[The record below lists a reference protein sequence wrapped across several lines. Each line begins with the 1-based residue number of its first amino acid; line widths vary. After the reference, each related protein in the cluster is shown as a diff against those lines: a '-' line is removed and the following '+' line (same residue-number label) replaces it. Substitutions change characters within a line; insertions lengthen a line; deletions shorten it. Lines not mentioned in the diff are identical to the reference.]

1 MRRGVLTLALLSA
14 WLLNAAPAAA
24 QNDAE
29 ERPWVASAGIGGSFG
44 SLGSYGGGLENL
56 AVEVMGGRSIT
67 PLIAIVGEMGGAL
80 HVPADKAIDHPFVST
95 DFSNIAAAALNAPGP
110 EIHLNGLHWNANILI
125 TPTLNIPRFMPYIT
139 AGYGGYTGSAVR
151 ETDFGLVHNNIE
163 TSPAGNV
170 GGGVLIP
177 VYRFVSVR
185 ADYRAYF
192 INAEI
197 DSVTLNQFSL
207 TVGVGGR
214 R

>member
-24 QNDAE
+24 QTASE

-44 SLGSYGGGLENL
+44 TLGSYGGGLENL
-56 AVEVMGGRSIT
+56 AVEVMGGRSIS
-67 PLIAIVGEMGGAL
+67 PLIAIVGEMGAAL
-80 HVPADKAIDHPFVST
+80 HAPQDKAKSFVST
-95 DFSNIAAAALNAPGP
+95 DFSYIAAAALARPST
-110 EIHLNGLHWNANILI
+110 IHINGVHWNANVWI
-125 TPTLNIPRFMPYIT
+125 TPQLNTPRFQPYVT

-151 ETDFGLVHNNIE
+151 ETDFGLVHNNIS
-163 TSPAGNV
+163 TNPAGNV
-170 GGGVLIP
+170 GGGVMVP

-192 INAEI
+192 ISSD
-197 DSVTLNQFSL
+197 DSVNLNQFSV

>member
-14 WLLNAAPAAA
+14 WLVYAAPVAA
-24 QNDAE
+24 QDSE
-29 ERPWVASAGIGGSFG
+29 EKPWVASAGIGGSFG
-44 SLGSYGGGLENL
+44 TLGSYGGGLENL
-56 AVEVMGGRSIT
+56 AVEVMGGRSIS

-80 HVPADKAIDHPFVST
+80 HAPQDKAKPFVST
-95 DFSNIAAAALNAPGP
+95 DFSYIAPAALARPST
-110 EIHLNGLHWNANILI
+110 IHINGLHWNANVWI
-125 TPTLNIPRFMPYIT
+125 TPQLNVPRFQPYVT

-151 ETDFGLVHNNIE
+151 ETDFGLVHNNVN
-163 TSPAGNV
+163 TSPAGNA
-170 GGGVLIP
+170 GGGVMVA

-192 INAEI
+192 INSD

>member
-24 QNDAE
+24 QDE
-29 ERPWVASAGIGGSFG
+29 VKPWVASAGIGGSFG

-56 AVEVMGGRSIT
+56 SVEVMGGRSINS
-67 PLIAIVGEMGGAL
+67 LFAIVGEMGGAL
-80 HVPADKAIDHPFVST
+80 HVPEVKASDYPFVST
-95 DFSNIAAAALNAPGP
+95 DFSYIAAAALNAPGP
-110 EIHLNGLHWNANILI
+110 EIHLNGLHWNANIWI
-125 TPTLNIPRFMPYIT
+125 TPALNFRYLMPYIT
-139 AGYGGYTGSAVR
+139 GGYGGYTGSAVR

-170 GGGVLIP
+170 GGGIMIP
-177 VYRFVSVR
+177 VYKFVAVR

-192 INAEI
+192 ISAEAE
-197 DSVTLNQFSL
+197 SVTLNQFSV